1 MIAERGMMKPE
12 LNKSSNIIWAAAP
25 ENFELAHGEVHV
37 WCEDFA
43 LLQAAENNQN
53 LQILAPD
60 EIEKSQRF
68 RFEKDRQN
76 YINARSWLRKIIGK
90 YLQIS
95 PDLLRFGYGEY
106 GKPWLQ
112 NEEGNPHSLQFNL
125 SHSEGVAICALA
137 WEKALGIDL
146 EALRFE
152 NSYDNVAENFF
163 SQRERLALQSVAPEF
178 KQIAFFNCWT
188 CKEAYLKARGDGLIF
203 PLDEFDVSLNSEEA
217 KLLGVHHFPEEN
229 QRWTLYHLNPKP
241 KFIGALAVEG
251 KPEKLRYFS
260 IIQPDNLALLS

>member
-1 MIAERGMMKPE
+1 MITERGAMKSE
-12 LNKSSNIIWAAAP
+12 LNKSPTITWAAAP
-25 ENFELAHGEVHV
+25 DNLALARGEVHV
-37 WCEDFA
+37 WYEDFA
-43 LLQAAENNQN
+43 LLQAVEINQN

-60 EIEKSQRF
+60 EIEKAQRF
-68 RFEKDRQN
+68 RFEKDRHN

-90 YLQIS
+90 YLQTS

-112 NEEGNPHSLQFNL
+112 NEEGNPHSIQFNL

-188 CKEAYLKARGDGLIF
+188 RKEAYLKARGDGLIF
-203 PLDEFDVSLNSEEA
+203 PLDEFDVSLYSDEA
-217 KLLGVHHFPEEN
+217 KLISVHHFPEEN
-229 QRWTLYHLNPKP
+229 QRWTLYHLSPKP
-241 KFIGALAVEG
+241 QFIGALAVEG
-251 KPEKLRYFS
+251 RLNK
-260 IIQPDNLALLS
+260 IQFFTNYSAR

>member
-1 MIAERGMMKPE
+1 MMSDE
-12 LNKSSNIIWAAAP
+12 FNTTIWTAAP

-43 LLQAAENNQN
+43 LLQAVKNNQN

-68 RFEKDRQN
+68 RFEKDRQH

-90 YLQIS
+90 YLQTS
-95 PDLLRFGYGEY
+95 PGLLRFGYGEF
-106 GKPWLQ
+106 GKPWLM
-112 NEEGNPHSLQFNL
+112 NEEGNPHLLQFNL

-137 WEKALGIDL
+137 WEKAVGIDL

-163 SQRERLALQSVAPEF
+163 SQRERLALQTVAPEF

-188 CKEAYLKARGDGLIF
+188 RKEAYLKARGDGLIF
-203 PLDEFDVSLNSEEA
+203 PLDEFDVSLNFEEA
-217 KLLGVHHFPEEN
+217 KLLSVHHFPEEN
-229 QRWTLYHLNPKP
+229 QRWTLYHLNPKSN
-241 KFIGALAVEG
+241 FVGALAVEG
-251 KPEKLRYFS
+251 KPNK
-260 IIQPDNLALLS
+260 IQFFTNYSAR